1 MNTFFL
7 KVIASDKVFFSGKA
21 EMVNIPTLDGEK
33 VFLAHHENI
42 VIAIEMG
49 DLKFRTEDG
58 ETHHAVVGKGFAQV
72 INNRVTVL
80 VDSAERPED
89 IDKNQGRGSVRAC
102 QRADAPEAEYSGIL
116 SFPGFNGKSDDT
128 SETLQP
134 VFKVIRIKERLY
146 SVCIRT
152 GYCIDVLFLFLFYK
166 NTL

>member
-89 IDKNQGRGSVRAC
+89 IDKIRAC
-102 QRADAPEAEYSGIL
+102 LLYTSDAAD
-116 SFPGFNGKSDDT
+116 D
-128 SETLQP
+128 
-134 VFKVIRIKERLY
+134 
-146 SVCIRT
+146 
-152 GYCIDVLFLFLFYK
+152 
-166 NTL
+166 

>member
-89 IDKNQGRGSVRAC
+89 IDKIRAEEALE
-102 QRADAPEAEYSGIL
+102 RAKEQMRQKQSIQEYYHS
-116 SFPGFNGKSDDT
+116 
-128 SETLQP
+128 QP
-134 VFKVIRIKERLY
+134 VFKVIKTKERLY
-146 SVCIRT
+146 SVRIRT

>member
-1 MNTFFL
+1 MRPIRCGTSQQNERRGIL
-7 KVIASDKVFFSGKA
+7 SPKA
-21 EMVNIPTLDGEK
+21 AHQALAVTVGRTNPLTTLDGEK

-89 IDKNQGRGSVRAC
+89 IDKIRAEEALE
-102 QRADAPEAEYSGIL
+102 RAKEQMRQKQSIQEYYHSQASMARAMTRLKL
-116 SFPGFNGKSDDT
+116 SSRYLK
-128 SETLQP
+128 
-134 VFKVIRIKERLY
+134 
-146 SVCIRT
+146 
-152 GYCIDVLFLFLFYK
+152 
-166 NTL
+166 

>member
-89 IDKNQGRGSVRAC
+89 IDKIRAEEALVRAKE
-102 QRADAPEAEYSGIL
+102 QMRQKQSIQEYYHSQASMARAMTRLKL
-116 SFPGFNGKSDDT
+116 SSRYLK
-128 SETLQP
+128 
-134 VFKVIRIKERLY
+134 
-146 SVCIRT
+146 
-152 GYCIDVLFLFLFYK
+152 
-166 NTL
+166 

>member
-33 VFLAHHENI
+33 VFLAH
-42 VIAIEMG
+42 
-49 DLKFRTEDG
+49 G

-89 IDKNQGRGSVRAC
+89 IDKIRAEEALE
-102 QRADAPEAEYSGIL
+102 RAKEQMRQKQSIQEYYHSQASMARAMTRLKL
-116 SFPGFNGKSDDT
+116 SSRYLK
-128 SETLQP
+128 
-134 VFKVIRIKERLY
+134 
-146 SVCIRT
+146 
-152 GYCIDVLFLFLFYK
+152 
-166 NTL
+166 

>member
-89 IDKNQGRGSVRAC
+89 IDKIRAEEALE
-102 QRADAPEAEYSGIL
+102 RAKEQMRQKQSIQEYYHSQA
-116 SFPGFNGKSDDT
+116 SMARAMT
-128 SETLQP
+128 RLQP

-152 GYCIDVLFLFLFYK
+152 GYCIDVLFYFIL
-166 NTL
+166 